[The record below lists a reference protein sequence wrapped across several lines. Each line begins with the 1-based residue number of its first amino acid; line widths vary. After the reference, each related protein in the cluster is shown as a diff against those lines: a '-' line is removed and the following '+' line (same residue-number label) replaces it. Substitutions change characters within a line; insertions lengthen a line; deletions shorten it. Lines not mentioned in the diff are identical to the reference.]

1 MKLKNNKIDW
11 IIEIMCLTLLIG
23 LTAYLI
29 FHWGSIPDK
38 IPAHYDWE
46 GNIDRW
52 GNKSDLIFL
61 PMMSWFLYLL
71 ITGLQQVPLA
81 WNTGVKITGE
91 NEERVYRTLKYM
103 LETLKMIVP
112 VAVFGDLIFWIVR
125 LYQVKYRVNEEAIL
139 IFLVMHASSFV
150 FCISDFYIK
159 TSFYMYGK
167 PIDSKSM

>member
-103 LETLKMIVP
+103 LETLKLIVVADLTYITVHSLMGKSLSGWFAMIVP

-125 LYQVKYRVNEEAIL
+125 LYQVK
-139 IFLVMHASSFV
+139 
-150 FCISDFYIK
+150 
-159 TSFYMYGK
+159 
-167 PIDSKSM
+167 

>member
-52 GNKSDLIFL
+52 GKKSDLIFL

-71 ITGLQQVPLA
+71 ITGLQQVPLV
-81 WNTGVKITGE
+81 WNTGVKITEE

-103 LETLKMIVP
+103 LETLKLIVVADLTYITVHSLMGKSLSGWFTMIVP

-125 LYQVKYRVNEEAIL
+125 LYQVK
-139 IFLVMHASSFV
+139 
-150 FCISDFYIK
+150 
-159 TSFYMYGK
+159 
-167 PIDSKSM
+167 

>member
-11 IIEIMCLTLLIG
+11 IIEIMCLILLIG

-71 ITGLQQVPLA
+71 ITGLQQVPLV
-81 WNTGVKITGE
+81 WNTGVKITEE

-103 LETLKMIVP
+103 LETLKLIVVADLTYITIHSLTGKSLSGWFTMIVP

-125 LYQVKYRVNEEAIL
+125 LYQVK
-139 IFLVMHASSFV
+139 
-150 FCISDFYIK
+150 
-159 TSFYMYGK
+159 
-167 PIDSKSM
+167 

>member
-81 WNTGVKITGE
+81 WNTGVKITEE

-103 LETLKMIVP
+103 LETLKLIVVADLTYITVHSLMGKSLSGWFTMIVL

-125 LYQVKYRVNEEAIL
+125 LYQVK
-139 IFLVMHASSFV
+139 
-150 FCISDFYIK
+150 
-159 TSFYMYGK
+159 
-167 PIDSKSM
+167 

>member
-71 ITGLQQVPLA
+71 ITGLQQVPLV
-81 WNTGVKITGE
+81 WNTGVKITEE

-103 LETLKMIVP
+103 LETLKLIMVADLTYITVHSLMGKSLSGWFTMIVL

-125 LYQVKYRVNEEAIL
+125 LYQVK
-139 IFLVMHASSFV
+139 
-150 FCISDFYIK
+150 
-159 TSFYMYGK
+159 
-167 PIDSKSM
+167 

>member
-71 ITGLQQVPLA
+71 ITGLQQVPLV
-81 WNTGVKITGE
+81 WNTGVKITEE

-103 LETLKMIVP
+103 LETLKLIVVADLTYITVHSLMGKSLSGWFTMIVL

-125 LYQVKYRVNEEAIL
+125 LYQVK
-139 IFLVMHASSFV
+139 
-150 FCISDFYIK
+150 
-159 TSFYMYGK
+159 
-167 PIDSKSM
+167 

>member
-71 ITGLQQVPLA
+71 ITGLQQVPLV
-81 WNTGVKITGE
+81 WNTGVKITEE

-103 LETLKMIVP
+103 LETLKLIVVADLTYITVHSLMGKSLSGWFTMIVP

-125 LYQVKYRVNEEAIL
+125 LYQVK
-139 IFLVMHASSFV
+139 
-150 FCISDFYIK
+150 
-159 TSFYMYGK
+159 
-167 PIDSKSM
+167 

>member
-71 ITGLQQVPLA
+71 ITGLQQVPLV
-81 WNTGVKITGE
+81 WNTGVKITEE

-103 LETLKMIVP
+103 LETLKLIVVADLTYITIHSLMGKSLSGWFTMIVL

-125 LYQVKYRVNEEAIL
+125 LYQVK
-139 IFLVMHASSFV
+139 
-150 FCISDFYIK
+150 
-159 TSFYMYGK
+159 
-167 PIDSKSM
+167 

>member
-1 MKLKNNKIDW
+1 MKVKNNKIDW

-71 ITGLQQVPLA
+71 ITGLQQVPLV
-81 WNTGVKITGE
+81 WNTGVKITEE

-103 LETLKMIVP
+103 LETLKLIVVADLTYITVNSLMGKSLSGWFTMIVL

-125 LYQVKYRVNEEAIL
+125 LYQVK
-139 IFLVMHASSFV
+139 
-150 FCISDFYIK
+150 
-159 TSFYMYGK
+159 
-167 PIDSKSM
+167 

>member
-11 IIEIMCLTLLIG
+11 IIEIMCLILLIG

-61 PMMSWFLYLL
+61 PIMSWFLYLL
-71 ITGLQQVPLA
+71 ITGLQQVPLV
-81 WNTGVKITGE
+81 WNTGVKITEE

-103 LETLKMIVP
+103 LETLKLIVVADLTYITIHSLMGKSLSGWFTMIVL

-125 LYQVKYRVNEEAIL
+125 LYQVK
-139 IFLVMHASSFV
+139 
-150 FCISDFYIK
+150 
-159 TSFYMYGK
+159 
-167 PIDSKSM
+167 

>member
-11 IIEIMCLTLLIG
+11 IIEIMCLNLLIG

-81 WNTGVKITGE
+81 WKIMEYSTPSVE
-91 NEERVYRTLKYM
+91 AS
-103 LETLKMIVP
+103 IVWP
-112 VAVFGDLIFWIVR
+112 KEV
-125 LYQVKYRVNEEAIL
+125 
-139 IFLVMHASSFV
+139 
-150 FCISDFYIK
+150 
-159 TSFYMYGK
+159 
-167 PIDSKSM
+167 

>member
-71 ITGLQQVPLA
+71 IIGLQQVPLV
-81 WNTGVKITGE
+81 WNTGVKITEE

-103 LETLKMIVP
+103 LETLKLIVVADLTYITVHSLMGKSLSGWFTMIVL

-125 LYQVKYRVNEEAIL
+125 LYQVK
-139 IFLVMHASSFV
+139 
-150 FCISDFYIK
+150 
-159 TSFYMYGK
+159 
-167 PIDSKSM
+167 

>member
-71 ITGLQQVPLA
+71 ITGLQQVPLV
-81 WNTGVKITGE
+81 WNTGVKITEE

-103 LETLKMIVP
+103 LETLKLIVVADLTYITVHSLMGKSLSGWFTMIVL
-112 VAVFGDLIFWIVR
+112 VAVFGYLIFWIVR
-125 LYQVKYRVNEEAIL
+125 LYQVK
-139 IFLVMHASSFV
+139 
-150 FCISDFYIK
+150 
-159 TSFYMYGK
+159 
-167 PIDSKSM
+167 

>member
-71 ITGLQQVPLA
+71 ITGLQQVPLV
-81 WNTGVKITGE
+81 WNTGVKITEE

-103 LETLKMIVP
+103 LETLKPIVVADLTYITVNSLMGKSLSGWFTMIVL

-125 LYQVKYRVNEEAIL
+125 LYQVK
-139 IFLVMHASSFV
+139 
-150 FCISDFYIK
+150 
-159 TSFYMYGK
+159 
-167 PIDSKSM
+167 

>member
-11 IIEIMCLTLLIG
+11 VIEIMCLTLLIG
-23 LTAYLI
+23 VTAYLI

-52 GNKSDLIFL
+52 GNKSELIFL

-81 WNTGVKITGE
+81 WNTGVKITEE
-91 NEERVYRTLKYM
+91 NEERVYRTLKYL
-103 LETLKMIVP
+103 LETLKLIVVADLTYMTIYSLMGKSLSGWFTMIVL

-125 LYQVKYRVNEEAIL
+125 LYQVK
-139 IFLVMHASSFV
+139 
-150 FCISDFYIK
+150 
-159 TSFYMYGK
+159 
-167 PIDSKSM
+167 

>member
-29 FHWGSIPDK
+29 FHWSSIPDK

-71 ITGLQQVPLA
+71 ITGLQQVPLV
-81 WNTGVKITGE
+81 WNTGVKITEE

-103 LETLKMIVP
+103 METLKLIVVADLTYITVHSLMGKSLSGWFTMIVL

-125 LYQVKYRVNEEAIL
+125 LYQVK
-139 IFLVMHASSFV
+139 
-150 FCISDFYIK
+150 
-159 TSFYMYGK
+159 
-167 PIDSKSM
+167 

>member
-71 ITGLQQVPLA
+71 ITGLQQVPLV
-81 WNTGVKITGE
+81 WNTGVKITEE

-103 LETLKMIVP
+103 LETLKLIVVADLTYITIHSLTGTSLSGWFTMIVL

-125 LYQVKYRVNEEAIL
+125 LYQVK
-139 IFLVMHASSFV
+139 
-150 FCISDFYIK
+150 
-159 TSFYMYGK
+159 
-167 PIDSKSM
+167 

>member
-29 FHWGSIPDK
+29 FNWGSIPDK

-52 GNKSDLIFL
+52 GNRSDLIFL

-71 ITGLQQVPLA
+71 ITGLQQVPLV
-81 WNTGVKITGE
+81 WNTGVKITEE

-103 LETLKMIVP
+103 LETLKLIVVADLTYITVHSLMGKSLSGWFTMIVL

-125 LYQVKYRVNEEAIL
+125 LYQVK
-139 IFLVMHASSFV
+139 
-150 FCISDFYIK
+150 
-159 TSFYMYGK
+159 
-167 PIDSKSM
+167 

>member
-1 MKLKNNKIDW
+1 MKLKNNKIDL
-11 IIEIMCLTLLIG
+11 IVEIMCLTLLIG

-71 ITGLQQVPLA
+71 ITGLQQVPLV
-81 WNTGVKITGE
+81 WNTGVKITEE

-103 LETLKMIVP
+103 LETLKLIVVADLTYITVHSLMGKSLSGWFTMIVL

-125 LYQVKYRVNEEAIL
+125 LYQVK
-139 IFLVMHASSFV
+139 
-150 FCISDFYIK
+150 
-159 TSFYMYGK
+159 
-167 PIDSKSM
+167 

>member
-1 MKLKNNKIDW
+1 MNLKNNKIDW

-71 ITGLQQVPLA
+71 ITGLQQVPLV
-81 WNTGVKITGE
+81 WNTGVKITEE

-103 LETLKMIVP
+103 LETLKMIVVADLTYITVHSLMGKSLSGWFAMIVP

-125 LYQVKYRVNEEAIL
+125 LYQVK
-139 IFLVMHASSFV
+139 
-150 FCISDFYIK
+150 
-159 TSFYMYGK
+159 
-167 PIDSKSM
+167 

>member
-52 GNKSDLIFL
+52 GNKLDLIFL

-71 ITGLQQVPLA
+71 ITGLQQVPLV
-81 WNTGVKITGE
+81 WNTGVKITEE

-103 LETLKMIVP
+103 LETLKLIVVADLTYITVHSLMGKSLSGWFTMIVL

-125 LYQVKYRVNEEAIL
+125 LYQVK
-139 IFLVMHASSFV
+139 
-150 FCISDFYIK
+150 
-159 TSFYMYGK
+159 
-167 PIDSKSM
+167 

>member
-71 ITGLQQVPLA
+71 ITGLQQVPLV
-81 WNTGVKITGE
+81 WNTGVKITEE

-103 LETLKMIVP
+103 LETLKMIVVADLTYITVHSLMGKSLSGWFTMIVL

-125 LYQVKYRVNEEAIL
+125 LYQVK
-139 IFLVMHASSFV
+139 
-150 FCISDFYIK
+150 
-159 TSFYMYGK
+159 
-167 PIDSKSM
+167 

>member
-61 PMMSWFLYLL
+61 PMMSCFLYLL

-81 WNTGVKITGE
+81 WNTGVKITEE

-103 LETLKMIVP
+103 LETLKLIVVADLTYITFHSLMGKSLSGWFTMIVP

-125 LYQVKYRVNEEAIL
+125 LYQVK
-139 IFLVMHASSFV
+139 
-150 FCISDFYIK
+150 
-159 TSFYMYGK
+159 
-167 PIDSKSM
+167 

>member
-71 ITGLQQVPLA
+71 ITGLQQVPLV
-81 WNTGVKITGE
+81 WNTGVKITEE

-103 LETLKMIVP
+103 LETLKLIVVADLTYITVNSLMGKSLSGWFTMIVL

-125 LYQVKYRVNEEAIL
+125 LYQVK
-139 IFLVMHASSFV
+139 
-150 FCISDFYIK
+150 
-159 TSFYMYGK
+159 
-167 PIDSKSM
+167 

>member
-11 IIEIMCLTLLIG
+11 VIEIMCLTLLIG
-23 LTAYLI
+23 VTAYLI
-29 FHWGSIPDK
+29 FHWVSIPDK

-52 GNKSDLIFL
+52 GNKSELIFL

-81 WNTGVKITGE
+81 WNTGVKITEE
-91 NEERVYRTLKYM
+91 NEERVYRTLKYL
-103 LETLKMIVP
+103 LETLKLIVVADLTYMTIYSLMGKSLSGWFTMIVL

-125 LYQVKYRVNEEAIL
+125 LYQVK
-139 IFLVMHASSFV
+139 
-150 FCISDFYIK
+150 
-159 TSFYMYGK
+159 
-167 PIDSKSM
+167 